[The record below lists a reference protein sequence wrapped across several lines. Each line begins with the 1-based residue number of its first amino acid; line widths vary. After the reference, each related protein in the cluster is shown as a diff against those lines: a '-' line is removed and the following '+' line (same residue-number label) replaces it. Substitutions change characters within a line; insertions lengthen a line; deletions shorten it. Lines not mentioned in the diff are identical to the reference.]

1 MSETPVAVVWFVG
14 GTAGGGGGARC
25 HTDVMVDALADTGV
39 DRQELQRRTVR
50 SLRIAQVPGQAA
62 VAGMVAVVSLLASD
76 LLGSDRL
83 AGMGSAAFTVG
94 AAFTAI
100 PLAAF
105 MRRRGRRVGLTRA
118 LMIGAVGASI
128 AATGGQLRWFPLF
141 LIGMVAFGAGQAAT
155 LQQRYVAA
163 DLAEPEKQGASIAAI
178 VWVGTLG
185 AALGPL
191 LTPFEKAVAERVGLD
206 ALVGPFVFAAVF
218 FLVAATAMW
227 IRLRPDPL
235 AVIGGLDPHAERTR
249 LLRVVRSSSAV
260 IWASPGAR
268 LGIAA
273 LAASQAAMV
282 GVMTMTPPHMNDHGH
297 ADLSAFVIALHIV
310 GMYGL
315 APLVGKFVD
324 RSGPIRA
331 IQFGA
336 VILGA
341 GTITTVLAGYVP
353 VLMFVGLFLLGL
365 GWNFGL
371 IGGTTILTA
380 SVPETS
386 RVEVQGTGD
395 LTLSLCGA
403 AAALSSGFVKE
414 SFGFH
419 LLADGA
425 SVLAVAL
432 LVLAW
437 YTAATVR
444 TTGASR

>member
-1 MSETPVAVVWFVG
+1 
-14 GTAGGGGGARC
+14 
-25 HTDVMVDALADTGV
+25 
-39 DRQELQRRTVR
+39 
-50 SLRIAQVPGQAA
+50 
-62 VAGMVAVVSLLASD
+62 
-76 LLGSDRL
+76 
-83 AGMGSAAFTVG
+83 
-94 AAFTAI
+94 
-100 PLAAF
+100 

-118 LMIGAVGASI
+118 LLIGAVGSAV
-128 AATGGQLRWFPLF
+128 AAAGGQLRWFPLF

-163 DLAEPEKQGASIAAI
+163 DLAEPEKQGASIAAV

-191 LTPFEKAVAERVGLD
+191 LTPFEKRAAAWVGLD
-206 ALVGPFVFAAVF
+206 ELVGPFLFATVF
-218 FLVAATAMW
+218 FLLAAAVVW
-227 IRLRPDPL
+227 SRLRPDPL
-235 AVIGGLDPHAERTR
+235 EVIGGIDPHAERTR
-249 LLRVVRSSSAV
+249 LLRVVRSSASV

-268 LGIAA
+268 LGLAA

-282 GVMTMTPPHMNDHGH
+282 GVMTMTPPHMKDHGH

-315 APLVGKFVD
+315 APVVGRFVD
-324 RSGPIRA
+324 RFGAVRA

-336 VILGA
+336 VVLGV

-353 VLMFVGLFLLGL
+353 VLMFVGLFFLGL
-365 GWNFGL
+365 GWNIGL

-380 SVPETS
+380 SVPEAN

-403 AAALSSGFVKE
+403 AAALSSGLVKA

-419 LLADGA
+419 VLADGA
-425 SVLAVAL
+425 TALAAAL

-437 YTAATVR
+437 YTSAVTLPRSATPPHSHPVKR
-444 TTGASR
+444 

>member
-1 MSETPVAVVWFVG
+1 MVG
-14 GTAGGGGGARC
+14 
-25 HTDVMVDALADTGV
+25 ALAETGV
-39 DRQELQRRTVR
+39 DRQALQRRTLR
-50 SLRIAQVPGQAA
+50 SLRVTQVPGQAA

-83 AGMGSAAFTVG
+83 AGTGSASFTVG

-105 MRRRGRRVGLTRA
+105 MRRRGRRLGLTLA
-118 LMIGAVGASI
+118 LLVGAMGSTV

-141 LIGMVAFGAGQAAT
+141 LVGMVVFGAGQAAT

-163 DLAEPEKQGASIAAI
+163 DLAEPGQQGSAIAAI

-191 LTPFEKAVAERVGLD
+191 LTPLEKSAADRVGLD
-206 ALVGPFVFAAVF
+206 ELVGPFVFAAGF
-218 FLVAATAMW
+218 FLIAAAVMW

-235 AVIGGLDPHAERTR
+235 AVIGGIDPHAERTR
-249 LLRVVRSSSAV
+249 PLQVVRSSAAI

-268 LGIAA
+268 LGLAA
-273 LAASQAAMV
+273 MAASQAAMV
-282 GVMTMTPPHMNDHGH
+282 GVMTMTPPHMKDHGH

-315 APLVGKFVD
+315 APIVGRFVD
-324 RSGPIRA
+324 RVGAIRA
-331 IQFGA
+331 IQVGA
-336 VILGA
+336 VILGG
-341 GTITTVLAGYVP
+341 GTVATVLAGYVP
-353 VLMFVGLFLLGL
+353 VLMFVGLFFLGL

-380 SVPETS
+380 SVPETT

-403 AAALSSGFVKE
+403 AAALSSGFVKA

-425 SVLAVAL
+425 AAMAAAL

-437 YTAATVR
+437 YTAATTR
-444 TTGASR
+444 PPALTPTTR